1 MARCG
6 CSSECVCSVVG
17 GDCIIVSGSGSPSS
31 PYTADVVVNP
41 ASVNMLE
48 CGELGLLVELQTADT
63 TCIELSGTGVL
74 GLPLFATPIVDG
86 VVNGNILSCGA
97 DGLVA
102 GGQPFYDFVEALSV
116 AGNIAAVNAA
126 AVTYLA
132 TL

>member
-6 CSSECVCSVVG
+6 CSSTCVCSLANGFCTVANGDGSVG
-17 GDCIIVSGSGSPSS
+17 T
-31 PYTADVVVNP
+31 PYTVSVLGDP

-48 CGELGLLVELQTADT
+48 CGGTGLLVELQTDDT
-63 TCIELSGTGVL
+63 ACIDLSGAGTAL
-74 GLPLFATPIVDG
+74 SPLAATPVISG
-86 VVNGNILSCGA
+86 AVNGNILSCGA
-97 DGLVA
+97 AGLVA
-102 GGQPFYDFVEALSV
+102 GGQPFFDFVVALSV